1 MRFASP
7 LALLLLLAV
16 PYFVWLGW
24 PRLVHRRRRDTL
36 SLTLRLLIVV
46 LIIFGLAGLQ
56 TVQAADRLA
65 VIFLIDASDSIDA
78 AARAQATTYVQDA
91 LQSMTPNDRAGIVV
105 FGRNALVERPASV
118 VDTFEGFAST
128 PVGLETNLA
137 EAIRLGMA
145 MFPPDSARR
154 LVILSDGAQTLGNAM
169 EAARLAAATNV
180 QIDVVPL
187 RRDPGPE
194 MLVGDVRL
202 PASVNEGEIFDLGVT
217 VESTMAGVAN
227 LTILSGG
234 AVLETRTVEL
244 QSGENDFVLSL
255 RAPRQGFTD
264 FQVRVDPVGNED
276 TYYQNN
282 ELAGFTEVT
291 GPPRILLIAAN
302 PDEVAALRPALEGA
316 GLTIDVAAPGDLPIG
331 LAPLAAYKSIVL
343 ANVPATALTE
353 QRMRVLQTYVRDLGG
368 GLVVIGGPE
377 SYGVGG
383 YYLTPLEDVLPVDIQ
398 IKDQRRIPRLTMVY
412 AIDRS
417 GSMEIVGPSGVT
429 NLELAKEAARRSI
442 NFLYER
448 DRAGVI
454 SFDSNP
460 QWLVPIQFVANRDSM
475 INQIGA
481 LRPGGGTDIYAAV
494 AEIARTLPAD
504 PSTLRHVILLTDG
517 GSSPVGVAEMVR
529 QLNEEHG
536 ITLSVIAIG
545 QNSPGFL
552 AESAAAGHGTYY
564 SLVDVL
570 SIPQVFAAETVLAT
584 RTYIVEEDFAPV
596 LTANSPILRG
606 IPSVPSLRGYVATSA
621 KATATTI
628 LTAPVGGY
636 NDPLLA
642 SWQYGLGRVVAW
654 TSDATTRWAQDW
666 TTWEHFQRF
675 WSQAIR
681 STIVEGAGNVLEGR
695 VERRDGRSVLVVEA
709 RDEDGAYINGLN
721 LDASV
726 IDPQLDAQNVQLRQ
740 VAPGQ
745 YEVAFEP
752 QREGAYFIRIAGTAG
767 GESEP
772 TNIGAAQTTGWV
784 LSYSPEYQLRETDEA
799 LLDRM
804 AEVTGGRNVSA
815 ALPGDVFRHD
825 IREERASTALWPYL
839 LLAALLL
846 LPLDIAVRRVIITRS
861 DLARLRL
868 WLRQKLGLR
877 EPALEQATLARI
889 AALKG
894 AKERATSTAA
904 SSMVAEALRA
914 KAGESAPRGDGVA
927 TDQPIVP
934 PVVARQAAVRS
945 IEHADVDMDAE
956 PEPEPPLTTGSL
968 ASRLAE
974 RRRQR
979 KD

>member
-7 LALLLLLAV
+7 LALLLLLLV

-24 PRLVHRRRRDTL
+24 PRLTHRRRRDSL
-36 SLTLRLLIVV
+36 SLALRLLIVA

-56 TVQAADRLA
+56 TVQAADKLA

-78 AARAQATTYVQDA
+78 SARAQAIAYVQGA
-91 LQSMTPNDRAGIVV
+91 LHDMTPNDRAGIVV

-118 VDTFEGFAST
+118 VDTFEGIAST

-145 MFPPDSARR
+145 MFPPDTARR

-180 QIDVVPL
+180 QIDVAPL

-194 MLVGDVRL
+194 MLVRDVRL
-202 PASVNEGEIFDLGVT
+202 PASVNEGEVFDLGVT

-244 QSGENDFVLSL
+244 QVGENDFVLSL
-255 RAPRQGFTD
+255 RAPRQSFTD
-264 FQVRVDPVGNED
+264 FQVRIDPVGSED

-302 PDEVAALRPALEGA
+302 LDEIAALRPALEGA
-316 GLTIDVAAPGDLPIG
+316 GLTIDVAGPGDLPIG
-331 LAPLAAYKSIVL
+331 LAPLAAYKAVVL

-353 QRMRVLQTYVRDLGG
+353 QRMRALQTYVRDLGG
-368 GLVVIGGPE
+368 GLVVIGGPD

-383 YYLTPLEDVLPVDIQ
+383 YFQTPLEDVLPVDIQ

-454 SFDSNP
+454 SFDSSP
-460 QWLVPIQFVANRDSM
+460 QWLAPIQFVANRDSM

-481 LRPGGGTDIYAAV
+481 LRPGGGTDIFAAV
-494 AEIARTLPAD
+494 TEIARTLPAD

-517 GSSPVGVAEMVR
+517 GSSPVGVVETVR
-529 QLNEEHG
+529 QMHDEHG

-564 SLVDVL
+564 SLDDVL

-584 RTYIVEEDFAPV
+584 RTYIVEEEFAPV
-596 LTANSPILRG
+596 LTANSPIMRG
-606 IPSVPSLRGYVATSA
+606 IPSVPALRGYVATTA
-621 KATATTI
+621 KETATTI

-642 SWQYGLGRVVAW
+642 AWQYGLGRVVAW

-681 STIVEGAGNVLEGR
+681 STIVEGAGNNLEAR
-695 VERRDGRSVLVVEA
+695 VEQRDGRSVLVVEA
-709 RDEDGAYINGLN
+709 RDDDGAYINGLN

-726 IDPQLDAQNVQLRQ
+726 IDPELDAQNIRLRQ

-745 YEVAFEP
+745 YETDFEP
-752 QREGAYFIRIAGTAG
+752 QREGAYFIRIAGTEGA
-767 GESEP
+767 SS
-772 TNIGAAQTTGWV
+772 NVAAAQTTGWV

-804 AEVTGGRNVSA
+804 AELTGGRNVA
-815 ALPGDVFRHD
+815 AAPPGDVFRHD

-846 LPLDIAVRRVIITRS
+846 LPLDIAVRRVIVTRS
-861 DLARLRL
+861 DLARLRA
-868 WLRQKLGLR
+868 WLRQRLGLR
-877 EPALEQATLARI
+877 APELQQTTSARI

-894 AKERATSTAA
+894 AKQRAATAA
-904 SSMVAEALRA
+904 GAGTTAEALSA
-914 KAGESAPRGDGVA
+914 KARDTALQGDGWASAQPVA
-927 TDQPIVP
+927 P
-934 PVVARQAAVRS
+934 PEPADQAAAGNINRPD
-945 IEHADVDMDAE
+945 ADLRAE
-956 PEPEPPLTTGSL
+956 PEPEPTLSTGSL

>member
-24 PRLVHRRRRDTL
+24 PRLAHRRRRDSL
-36 SLTLRLLIVV
+36 SLALRLLIVGL
-46 LIIFGLAGLQ
+46 LILGLAGLQ

-65 VIFLIDASDSIDA
+65 VIFLVDASDSIDA
-78 AARAQATTYVQDA
+78 AAREQATAYIRDA

-118 VDTFEGFAST
+118 VDAFEGIAST

-187 RRDPGPE
+187 RRDPGAE
-194 MLVGDVRL
+194 MLVNDVRL
-202 PASVNEGEIFDLGVT
+202 PASVNEGEVFDLGVT

-244 QSGENDFVLSL
+244 QTGENDFVLSL

-264 FQVRVDPVGNED
+264 FQVRVDPVGSED

-291 GPPRILLIAAN
+291 GPPRILLISAN
-302 PDEVAALRPALEGA
+302 SDEVAALQPALEGA

-331 LAPLAAYKSIVL
+331 LAPLAAYKAVVL

-368 GLVVIGGPE
+368 GLVVIGGPD

-383 YYLTPLEDVLPVDIQ
+383 YYQTPLEDVLPVDIQ

-454 SFDSNP
+454 SFDSSP
-460 QWLVPIQFVANRDSM
+460 QWLVPIQYVANRDSM
-475 INQIGA
+475 VDQIGA
-481 LRPGGGTDIYAAV
+481 LRPGGGTDIFSAV
-494 AEIARTLPAD
+494 TEIARTLPAD

-517 GSSPVGVAEMVR
+517 GSSPVGVVETVR
-529 QLNEEHG
+529 QMHDEHG

-564 SLVDVL
+564 SLADVQ

-584 RTYIVEEDFAPV
+584 RTYIVEEEFAPV
-596 LTANSPILRG
+596 VTANSPILRG
-606 IPSVPSLRGYVATSA
+606 IVSVPSLRGYVATSA
-621 KATATTI
+621 KETATI
-628 LTAPVGGY
+628 VLTAPVGGY

-666 TTWEHFQRF
+666 TTWQDFQRF

-681 STIVEGAGNVLEGR
+681 STIVEGAGNALEAR
-695 VERRDGRSVLVVEA
+695 VEQRDGRSVLVVEA
-709 RDEDGAYINGLN
+709 RDEDGGYINGLN

-726 IDPQLDAQNVQLRQ
+726 IDPRLEAQNVRLRQ
-740 VAPGQ
+740 IAPGR
-745 YEVAFEP
+745 YEADFEP
-752 QREGAYFIRIAGTAG
+752 RSQGAYFIRVAGASG
-767 GESEP
+767 GESGSG
-772 TNIGAAQTTGWV
+772 TVAAAQTAGWV
-784 LSYSPEYQLRETDEA
+784 LSYSPEYQLRDTDEA

-804 AEVTGGRNVSA
+804 AEITGGRNVA
-815 ALPGDVFRHD
+815 AAPPGDVFRHD

-839 LLAALLL
+839 LLLAVLL
-846 LPLDIAVRRVIITRS
+846 LPVDIAVRRVIITRS
-861 DLARLRL
+861 DLARLRA
-868 WLRQKLGLR
+868 WLRHKLGLR
-877 EPALEQATLARI
+877 DPELQPATSTRI
-889 AALKG
+889 AALKD
-894 AKERATSTAA
+894 AKQRATGPAAAAVDALRATS
-904 SSMVAEALRA
+904 A
-914 KAGESAPRGDGVA
+914 KAREPGAPDDDGSPP
-927 TDQPIVP
+927 QPRAEPTPQVTYAEP
-934 PVVARQAAVRS
+934 ELR
-945 IEHADVDMDAE
+945 DE
-956 PEPEPPLTTGSL
+956 PEPEPPLAAGSL

-979 KD
+979 KE